1 MTFKINQA
9 IPFGAAVLMG
19 ASATMLSAEDLEFY
33 FPVGVNA
40 PAVATI
46 QELTDEWAA
55 MNPQH
60 TVKAI
65 YSGNYEETTTK
76 ALTAANAGDPPQV
89 AVLLSTN
96 LGHCDV

>member
-1 MTFKINQA
+1 MTFYINHA
-9 IPFGAAVLMG
+9 IPFGAAALMG
-19 ASATMLSAEDLEFY
+19 VSATALSAENLEFY

-60 TVKAI
+60 SQMTFSDCMQRARHAPRG
-65 YSGNYEETTTK
+65 S
-76 ALTAANAGDPPQV
+76 
-89 AVLLSTN
+89 
-96 LGHCDV
+96 